1 MFATLQHLECCLLY
15 SAVEVGRQGERVSL
29 PEDSLQHS
37 KMEGDFETERDWA
50 YLCQA
55 FTVAKDA
62 TLEADKKYTDV
73 STAPLLPYGEAGGR
87 EEEDVEILE
96 ERGRED
102 FASIDYVRT
111 GVVVEEVEQGA
122 AMGQVGAGVS
132 EGEDRVRAALGIPL
146 MVSWQANVAAL

>member
-1 MFATLQHLECCLLY
+1 
-15 SAVEVGRQGERVSL
+15 
-29 PEDSLQHS
+29 
-37 KMEGDFETERDWA
+37 MEGDLETERDWA

-62 TLEADKKYTDV
+62 TLEAEKVYTDL

-111 GVVVEEVEQGA
+111 GVVVEEVEQGETKGLVRA
-122 AMGQVGAGVS
+122 RVS
-132 EGEDRVRAALGIPL
+132 EDEDRVRAALGVPL
-146 MVSWQANVAAL
+146 MVSWQNNVISL